1 MGAPCHKPMPV
12 SLREIRLAVQPEKAF
27 PCTAEEGFVDV
38 NAR

>member
-1 MGAPCHKPMPV
+1 MPV